1 MKTAPL
7 ALAGSIIMTAASA
20 SKKMA
25 CCGSCAPMAAA
36 TYFAAMANTGSA
48 PLSDGQST
56 NIEDFWDA
64 GIYAGIVELE
74 LFYASGGST
83 LTSAGVFTLSM
94 TCGELA
100 ISGSVSHDWFDPYD
114 WHADLSAYIPGF
126 GSVSDADAIR
136 LQEAGRAAEF
146 DMKSQWKQDL
156 HWNQDTQSFE
166 WK

>member
-1 MKTAPL
+1 
-7 ALAGSIIMTAASA
+7 
-20 SKKMA
+20 
-25 CCGSCAPMAAA
+25 MAAA